1 LTTPHEHLG
10 VWPGTTPFLSE
21 VAIRGLGLVFDARHG
36 LLMSAPIYLLAP
48 ASWFVLTRRS
58 RVAASELLLLVVA
71 YLVFVVVP
79 VTNVHGWR
87 GGWSPA
93 ARFLVPIAPFLA
105 LAVPVLVTE
114 RNSCRV
120 VAAVVFLQ
128 LLLDAFFWGH
138 PMLLWSEGPGPAPF
152 LEVLIGRS
160 RAAIVPAWESLNG
173 SVVLASLVGL
183 GIWTGLT
190 WVLVSA
196 VSRPSRPPTA

>member
-1 LTTPHEHLG
+1 MVRH
-10 VWPGTTPFLSE
+10 PFLVWS
-21 VAIRGLGLVFDARHG
+21 
-36 LLMSAPIYLLAP
+36 SAPIHEGNFTNPGENTYAICVKP
-48 ASWFVLTRRS
+48 AQKIRADQDLVESVPKIIQGFC
-58 RVAASELLLLVVA
+58 LVVVIGA
-71 YLVFVVVP
+71 RRVVVP